1 MKHLK
6 RRVHP
11 GSVLPVWHREQER
24 DTFLCLTLR
33 WTPALFPL
41 ARPVGNVSE
50 ITSTLLM
57 SVNMEQMVSDC
68 SSGKR
73 SPCGGNLAGSWPLL
87 NWAQARLRV
96 WKHSYRSKVYT
107 FTHEK
112 RTNTMLFIYYTE
124 FCFWIIFVLFATG
137 KNLNFSLEFILN
149 SLWNRNNNRFTSQYG
164 RKIFGIVTYKHT

>member
-1 MKHLK
+1 MCKSEASEVQSSSRPSITGVTEH
-6 RRVHP
+6 
-11 GSVLPVWHREQER
+11 ER
-24 DTFLCLTLR
+24 DTFFCLTLR

-73 SPCGGNLAGSWPLL
+73 SLWGRDLADRERYWTEL
-87 NWAQARLRV
+87 RLDWECENTHIGV
-96 WKHSYRSKVYT
+96 KYT
-107 FTHEK
+107 FTHEE
-112 RTNTMLFIYYTE
+112 RTDTSLFIYYTE

-137 KNLNFSLEFILN
+137 KILNFSL
-149 SLWNRNNNRFTSQYG
+149 
-164 RKIFGIVTYKHT
+164 IFSVDWF